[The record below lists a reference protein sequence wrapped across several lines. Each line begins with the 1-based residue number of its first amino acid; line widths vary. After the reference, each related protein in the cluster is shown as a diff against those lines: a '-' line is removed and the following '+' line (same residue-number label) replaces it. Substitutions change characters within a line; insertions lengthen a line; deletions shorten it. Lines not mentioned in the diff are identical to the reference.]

1 MITLKLRRRDCF
13 AISLSGKKHW
23 IDAIYSEAD
32 QRSMGRPRLPKDIEK
47 YKPTTYAWMVDKV
60 LIWKCPNITHL
71 AIVMDYILRSEWQDG
86 VRPPF
91 LSSADTGHRGAV
103 LEYRMGYI
111 VDFPLAVWEALNGQ
125 VSNDIRDEL
134 AQSARRYEIEIPE
147 RR

>member
-13 AISLSGKKHW
+13 AISLTSQKNW
-23 IDAIYSEAD
+23 IELIYSEED
-32 QRSMGRPRLPKDIEK
+32 TQRMRRPGANRKPKD
-47 YKPTTYAWMVDKV
+47 YKPMAYAWMVGKFR
-60 LIWKCPNITHL
+60 IWSCSNITHL
-71 AIVMDYILRSEWQDG
+71 AIVMDYILRSEFQDG